1 VADLSFEIDSV
12 LHKIGGS
19 LEISHLLIDKTQ
31 IPAGNCLAPS
41 VSDLAGDGHIL
52 FVVQSSLP
60 GIAQSGIGISQVS
73 QVGPFASFV
82 PDLAVNLKCL
92 LMVQGGLSC
101 IAQAKS
107 CER

>member
-1 VADLSFEIDSV
+1 VVHLAFEVDGV

-41 VSDLAGDGHIL
+41 VSDLAGNGHIL
-52 FVVQSSLP
+52 LVVQSCLP

-73 QVGPFASFV
+73 QVGTFAPFV
-82 PDLAVNLKCL
+82 PDLTSDGQSL
-92 LMVQGGLSC
+92 LMILYRGFR
-101 IAQAKS
+101 KT
-107 CER
+107 